1 MLKDAFGRTKVHVLS
16 ASMRSFLL
24 RAKAYLG
31 YNVSLP
37 VQGGD
42 ASNEGGLSV
51 GVGAKGGAI
60 QMTLYLIHMPTGS
73 HPLRSSKSHY

>member
-1 MLKDAFGRTKVHVLS
+1 MPLVEPKSMFFLHQRETSFSEQRLILVIMSAFQYRV
-16 ASMRSFLL
+16 
-24 RAKAYLG
+24 
-31 YNVSLP
+31 
-37 VQGGD
+37 GD